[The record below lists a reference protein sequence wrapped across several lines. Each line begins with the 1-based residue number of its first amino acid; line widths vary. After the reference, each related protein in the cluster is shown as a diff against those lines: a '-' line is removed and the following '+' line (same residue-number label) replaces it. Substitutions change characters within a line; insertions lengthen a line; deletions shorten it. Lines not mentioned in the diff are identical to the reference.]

1 MNFKSK
7 ILFCL
12 FLVSLGFNTYKAS
25 AQTKESK
32 NILNQLNDFYR
43 LNKPD
48 SLLSITSKALQDLK
62 SRSSK
67 DSLLFAELYFY
78 EFVGLHETNKSI
90 KNISSINKGIS
101 YCPNSQ
107 AGNSLKAVLYNKK
120 AYLENE
126 LSATSK
132 SYKSILSSLKI
143 LEKQLK

>member
-67 DSLLFAELYFY
+67 DLSLI
-78 EFVGLHETNKSI
+78 HI
-90 KNISSINKGIS
+90 
-101 YCPNSQ
+101 
-107 AGNSLKAVLYNKK
+107 
-120 AYLENE
+120 
-126 LSATSK
+126 
-132 SYKSILSSLKI
+132 
-143 LEKQLK
+143 